1 MSLTPFTPRRFTDSE
16 LFLKDV
22 GGQKLLVKRYLNDD
36 RQSRQE
42 LEVARNLRWSSH
54 GFCVPKVLDIEC
66 EGIDQPY
73 VVMEYVAGIHLSEYL
88 ADPQVSS
95 ADKLKLLEEVFRTN
109 YRRHQLALANRDLL
123 LVHTDPNTDNV
134 ILSSGRI
141 YFIDFE
147 HISSSR
153 DILTAVSKE
162 VATFTRRAVKNIGKR
177 HLHEVIEILL
187 QSYHGSMDIIDKVE
201 ELTLKRA
208 FQPVHRLKHWLNKQ
222 LNPDLVTRYDIVDAI
237 KSGRRLNP

>member
-42 LEVARNLRWSSH
+42 LEVARNLRWNSH

-109 YRRHQLALANRDLL
+109 YRRHQLALASRDLL

-162 VATFTRRAVKNIGKR
+162 VATFTRRAVKNVGKR
-177 HLHEVIEILL
+177 HLHEVIDILL
-187 QSYHGSMDIIDKVE
+187 QSYQGSMDIIDKVE
-201 ELTLKRA
+201 ELTLKRS
-208 FQPVHRLKHWLNKQ
+208 FQPVHRLKHWLKKQ
-222 LNPDLVTRYDIVDAI
+222 LNPDLVTRYDIVGAI
-237 KSGRRLNP
+237 KSGRRPNP